1 MKAIVNT
8 GINRVEWI
16 EWPKPEPGPGQVR
29 IRTAFCGICA
39 TDLEMISGWN
49 RTGYPAIPGH
59 EWSGVVDAVGDG
71 VENRLTGS
79 PCVADNILSDGG
91 EVGFEHPGGYGE
103 HFLTEAKNI
112 RLLPAGFPL
121 DAAALIEPLAVC
133 VRGMKRLR
141 LEDKRSALV
150 IGDGPLGLLFISLL
164 KLENVQDIVCAG
176 GRPARLE
183 MALSLGADRI
193 FNYHNDAED
202 VSKALGKASFQTVI
216 EASGTASGMKTALN
230 CAAGRG
236 KILVIGDY
244 GANRADFPWNMLL
257 HNELEL
263 IGSNASADAWDEAV
277 RLAVSC
283 KVPLR
288 RLISASFQ
296 AYDFANAIRM
306 ARESREAV
314 KIMLDWRI

>member
-8 GINRVEWI
+8 GANRVEWK
-16 EWPKPEPGPGQVR
+16 ECPKPEPGPGQVR

-39 TDLEMISGWN
+39 TDLEMISGWE

-59 EWSGVVDAVGDG
+59 EWSGVVDAAGVGVDKG
-71 VENRLTGS
+71 LTGS
-79 PCVADNILSDGG
+79 TCVADNILSDGG

-103 HFLTEAKNI
+103 YLITEARNI
-112 RLLPAGFPL
+112 RILPADFPL

-133 VRGMKRLR
+133 VRGMKRLGLMDR
-141 LEDKRSALV
+141 RSALV
-150 IGDGPLGLLFISLL
+150 IGDGPLGLLFVSLL
-164 KLENVQDIVCAG
+164 RLESIEDIVCAG
-176 GRPARLE
+176 GRPARLK
-183 MALSLGADRI
+183 MALSIGATRI
-193 FNYHNDAED
+193 ANYHNVAEG
-202 VSKALGKASFQTVI
+202 VPEAIGKTSFPVVV
-216 EASGTASGMKTALN
+216 EASGTASGMKTALD
-230 CAAGRG
+230 CTARGG

-277 RLAVSC
+277 NLAVSC

-288 RLISASFQ
+288 QLISASFP
-296 AYDFANAIRM
+296 AFNFAEALHM
-306 ARESREAV
+306 VRESREAV
-314 KIMLDWRI
+314 KIVLDWRI